1 MVDLSTIT
9 ETFTLIGVLISGAI
23 FVRLMFK
30 AKSLGSFRFQLSLF
44 MLVWVGAEVPHIM
57 ETLGLI
63 VVGSLDSIGLAAH
76 MISMAVFA
84 VFVGARSVNF
94 LRLKPPV
101 QPATMV
107 TVSTGVIK
115 NEPGI

>member
-9 ETFTLIGVLISGAI
+9 ETFTLVGILISGAI
-23 FVRLMFK
+23 FARLAFK

-44 MLVWVGAEVPHIM
+44 MLVWVGAEVPHVL

-63 VVGSLDSIGLAAH
+63 VVGSLDTIGLAAH
-76 MISMAVFA
+76 MISMAIFA
-84 VFVGARSVNF
+84 IFVGTRSVNF
-94 LRLKPPV
+94 LRLRPTAQLAPK
-101 QPATMV
+101 A

-115 NEPGI
+115 SEPGI

>member
-9 ETFTLIGVLISGAI
+9 ETFTLIGILVSGAI
-23 FVRLMFK
+23 FVRLAFK

-44 MLVWVGAEVPHIM
+44 MLVWVGAEVPHVL

-84 VFVGARSVNF
+84 IFVGARSVNF
-94 LRLKPPV
+94 LRLKPPA
-101 QPATMV
+101 QPAPIA
-107 TVSTGVIK
+107 TVSTGVIR